1 MPSSWLGDEISS
13 ESARSSSGSP
23 EPSFVCPRSPTPAHA
38 HPAARRGEVDHHVRG
53 ARPDPPTRG
62 SLSRL
67 ASILDPFRVARPS
80 PTLSRRVASSSPA
93 DVGTSSVA
101 PRTFDVGVGSTLRVS
116 AAQPWP
122 ALYPAD
128 VIVETGD
135 AFEAITVEARWTPA
149 DGAPRDRPA
158 PTIVARRRD
167 DGDVEVRVRAPAAHP
182 IRREDDDR
190 TQHGRVS
197 VLCRI
202 PPRFCGVDVVSGGGD
217 VHVNAVVEATVRVD
231 ALGGDVRLG
240 SVRGAKLR
248 VSTGGGAL
256 VASNITADAS
266 IRTDG
271 GELDVGKL
279 VGRRLRVRTLGG
291 DARVET
297 LFADGLDLATAG
309 GNARLKTL
317 HVSRYGRVRTSGG
330 SIAARGWRGTGRN
343 EPRWTRGA
351 GTWRSTSAIG
361 SARSSRE
368 TRGGDAR
375 VAVPEG
381 FAPKLVVHGRV
392 GGEEVRGKEIR
403 RATSTGAAS
412 VGHGGSLRVVGGS
425 GDEAARK
432 VAAAAATS
440 VVVVDARVHP
450 PRDEIDEPID
460 QDDEWSDEWDDA
472 WDDEDA
478 AEDAID
484 EALDSMEAERSK
496 KAATGR
502 WTTRVGWGF
511 GGGRRRG
518 MARSGAEARH
528 ARRRGGRSRA
538 TRSWW

>member
-1 MPSSWLGDEISS
+1 MHTP
-13 ESARSSSGSP
+13 
-23 EPSFVCPRSPTPAHA
+23 PRGAAKSTIMS
-38 HPAARRGEVDHHVRG
+38 AARALIH
-53 ARPDPPTRG
+53 PTRG

-67 ASILDPFRVARPS
+67 ASFLDSFRVARPS
-80 PTLSRRVASSSPA
+80 PALSRRVASSTPA

-122 ALYPAD
+122 ARYPAD

-149 DGAPRDRPA
+149 DGTPRDRPA

-256 VASNITADAS
+256 VASNLTADAV

-271 GELDVGKL
+271 GALDVGKL

-330 SIAARGWRGTGRN
+330 SFTARNVAGDGEERTTVDSGGGDVEIDVGERL
-343 EPRWTRGA
+343 GA
-351 GTWRSTSAIG
+351 LVVR
-361 SARSSRE
+361 

-403 RATSTGAAS
+403 RATSTDATS

-425 GDEAARK
+425 EDEAARK

-440 VVVVDARVHP
+440 VVVVDARVDP
-450 PRDEIDEPID
+450 PLDENDEPID
-460 QDDEWSDEWDDA
+460 QDDEWGDAWDDA

-478 AEDAID
+478 LEDAID
-484 EALDSMEAERSK
+484 EALDSMEAERLDAREGGDGEVEVDVKSWF
-496 KAATGR
+496 ASLGLGVRGREATGD
-502 WTTRVGWGF
+502 
-511 GGGRRRG
+511 
-518 MARSGAEARH
+518 GAEWSGGEAREEK
-528 ARRRGGRSRA
+528 GGSESRDA
-538 TRSWW
+538 

>member
-1 MPSSWLGDEISS
+1 M
-13 ESARSSSGSP
+13 SAA
-23 EPSFVCPRSPTPAHA
+23 CALL
-38 HPAARRGEVDHHVRG
+38 
-53 ARPDPPTRG
+53 RPPRG

-67 ASILDPFRVARPS
+67 ASILEPFRVARPS

-93 DVGTSSVA
+93 DVGTSSLA

-149 DGAPRDRPA
+149 DGAPRDHPA
-158 PTIVARRRD
+158 PTILARRRD
-167 DGDVEVRVRAPAAHP
+167 DGDVEVRVRAPTAHP
-182 IRREDDDR
+182 PRRDDDDR
-190 TQHGRVS
+190 TPLGRVS

-202 PPRFCGVDVVSGGGD
+202 PPRFCGVDVASGGGD
-217 VHVNAVVEATVRVD
+217 VRVDAVVEAALRVD

-271 GELDVGKL
+271 GELRVGKL

-330 SIAARGWRGTGRN
+330 SIAARGVAGDGEERTTVDSGGGDVEIDVGDRL
-343 EPRWTRGA
+343 GA
-351 GTWRSTSAIG
+351 LVVR
-361 SARSSRE
+361 

-392 GGEEVRGKEIR
+392 GGEEVRGKEIQP
-403 RATSTGAAS
+403 ATSTSAAS
-412 VGHGGSLRVVGGS
+412 MGFGGSLRVVGGS

-432 VAAAAATS
+432 VAAAAAAS

-450 PRDEIDEPID
+450 PRDEIDDPID
-460 QDDEWSDEWDDA
+460 PGDEWSDAWDDA
-472 WDDEDA
+472 DEDEDNA
-478 AEDAID
+478 LEDAMD
-484 EALDSMEAERSK
+484 DALDSMEAER
-496 KAATGR
+496 
-502 WTTRVGWGF
+502 F
-511 GGGRRRG
+511 DGGGGDDERDG
-518 MARSGAEARH
+518 GASGEVVVDVKSWFASLGL
-528 ARRRGGRSRA
+528 GGSGGG
-538 TRSWW
+538 